1 MGLGGGY
8 SNNNKE
14 DNPEKQRHFGGNK
27 MDSLLED
34 ACVSHFDGSDKVN
47 DKRKAWPLVCEDAS

>member
-1 MGLGGGY
+1 
-8 SNNNKE
+8 
-14 DNPEKQRHFGGNK
+14 

-34 ACVSHFDGSDKVN
+34 ACVSHFDRRDKVN